1 MWRRLA
7 ATAAI
12 LLFIPLATSCTQR
25 TATAPG
31 TAPAQSDEPL
41 PPLPEAHGV
50 FLLSGGAYRELP
62 GSLVDEPPVVEATL
76 PARLIVYP
84 PAGWITT
91 ERQLTDFTGQQQ
103 PYKPTVRVKHF
114 YKPLEDGL
122 FEIIPADGFQPNRV
136 YGLGIVVSD
145 DTQWWYFKFSE

>member
-1 MWRRLA
+1 VWRRLA
-7 ATAAI
+7 TTAVV
-12 LLFIPLATSCTQR
+12 LLVLLLAASCGQR
-25 TATAPG
+25 TATAP
-31 TAPAQSDEPL
+31 APAQPDEPL

-50 FLLSGGAYRELP
+50 FLLSGGEYRELR
-62 GSLVDEPPVVEATL
+62 GSIHDEPPVIEAAL

-103 PYKPTVRVKHF
+103 PYKPTVQVKHF